1 MNIEKNEYTMV
12 FDRYENV
19 IGSIYNKIHCRNIR
33 TSDGVL
39 LKDHLCLEL
48 ELAKKIPAHLTFGEI
63 LIFSAELVFKQ
74 IKFKYPHAEIEEGDD
89 E

>member
-1 MNIEKNEYTMV
+1 MSKELNEYTMV
-12 FDRYENV
+12 FDRYEPV
-19 IGSIYNKIHCRNIR
+19 MGSLYNKVHCRNIR

-39 LKDHLCLEL
+39 LQDHLCLEID
-48 ELAKKIPAHLTFGEI
+48 LAKNISGHLTVGEI

-74 IKFKYPHAEIEEGDD
+74 IKFKYPHTKMGNAD